1 MKYMT
6 RNKKILSSL
15 IITVSVIAVGFL
27 IYYLVFYD
35 YEPTGPVGGVG
46 VQGIVVD
53 VSPSAKVITVF
64 DSTENKEIYLVLTA
78 DTKFFDEDR
87 LPVNLSYFQ
96 IGFIVEA
103 IGEMTNENSLI
114 PSEVY
119 VTKAINEEISWVG
132 AEWLVANC
140 RVESVG
146 QTHARAVTVV
156 LKNGDRLK
164 TTEPNLDDI
173 VNTARAAEEKC
184 GEIPIATE

>member
-1 MKYMT
+1 MT
-6 RNKKILSSL
+6 RNKKILSSV
-15 IITVSVIAVGFL
+15 IIAVSVMAVGFL

-35 YEPTGPVGGVG
+35 YEPTGPIGGPG

-64 DSTENKEIYLVLTA
+64 DSGEKKEIDLALTD
-78 DTKFFDEDR
+78 DTKLFDEHQ

-96 IGFIVEA
+96 TGFIVEA

-119 VTKAINEEISWVG
+119 VTEATNEEIGWSG

-140 RVESVG
+140 RVGSVG
-146 QTHARAVTVV
+146 QTHARAVIID

-173 VNTARAAEEKC
+173 INIARAAEEKC
-184 GEIPIATE
+184 GEIEIATE

>member
-1 MKYMT
+1 LAIIMV
-6 RNKKILSSL
+6 ILM
-15 IITVSVIAVGFL
+15 VIGFS
-27 IYYLVFYD
+27 IWYSVFYN
-35 YEPTGPVGGVG
+35 YEPTGPIGGKG
-46 VQGIVVD
+46 IQGIVID
-53 VSPSAKVITVF
+53 ISPSAKVITVF
-64 DSTENKEIYLVLTA
+64 DSAENKNIYLVLT
-78 DTKFFDEDR
+78 DNTKLFDEDR
-87 LPVNLSYFQ
+87 IPVNLSYFR
-96 IGFIVEA
+96 IGFIVET

-119 VTKAINEEISWVG
+119 ITKTTNEEISWEG

-146 QTHARAVTVV
+146 QTHARAVMIE

-173 VNTARAAEEKC
+173 IDIAHAAEEKC